1 MQNVWTS
8 GKQLSFINKD
18 QSNIA
23 IRNKE
28 DGWQIRSHATVH
40 SRPSK
45 SSQPSP
51 PSVAASKQLIKPRPS
66 SRPGNKPQIIAWRLG
81 APPRSGAARIK
92 STKPD
97 DQQEQRLR
105 VREGLAS
112 YRSDPLSL
120 LQRGNSDPFSAAA
133 IEITP
138 SVNDLVRVW
147 KGVFLETVWP
157 REAPSPPSVWG
168 VEGQQIISSK
178 IRLNALLVWVT
189 SLVRAAVSDRDTQHA
204 LEIQSLR

>member
-8 GKQLSFINKD
+8 GNQLSFINKTP
-18 QSNIA
+18 SNIA
-23 IRNKE
+23 IRTKE

-45 SSQPSP
+45 SSQTSPSAATSERVIRP
-51 PSVAASKQLIKPRPS
+51 RSASKRGK
-66 SRPGNKPQIIAWRLG
+66 KPQIIAWRLG
-81 APPRSGAARIK
+81 NAPRSSAVRSK
-92 STKPD
+92 STKDD
-97 DQQEQRLR
+97 DQQEQKGTG
-105 VREGLAS
+105 REGIS
-112 YRSDPLSL
+112 SFKSNPLSL
-120 LQRGNSDPFSAAA
+120 IQRGNSDPFSAAA

-138 SVNDLVRVW
+138 SVNNLVRVW

-157 REAPSPPSVWG
+157 REAPAPQSVWG

-189 SLVRAAVSDRDTQHA
+189 SLVRAAVTDKDTKHA
-204 LEIQSLR
+204 LDIQSLQ